1 MKNLILVAVLLAVS
15 GCAGFGFVAA
25 DAGCTTYGI
34 HRGDMPTLAL
44 DPVSEWVDV
53 LDAGMTGACRTG

>member
-1 MKNLILVAVLLAVS
+1 MKNLILAGALLALS
-15 GCAGFGFVAA
+15 GCASLGFVAA

-53 LDAGMTGACRTG
+53 LDGGMTGACSGG